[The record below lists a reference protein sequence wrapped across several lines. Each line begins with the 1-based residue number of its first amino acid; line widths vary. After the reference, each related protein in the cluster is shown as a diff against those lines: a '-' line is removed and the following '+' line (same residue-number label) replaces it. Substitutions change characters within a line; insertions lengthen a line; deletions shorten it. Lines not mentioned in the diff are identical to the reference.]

1 MEVLGEMLRA
11 PNVPQGHRKR
21 KANHKTRFPFTY
33 LDRFMLALLARRFPG
48 FSRFQRS
55 HRTSTETTES
65 NTYVKNTTSVFSVI
79 LKRFLRE
86 DLLLPDLAWNGKRA
100 SACTEKLNMNGRRVA

>member
-33 LDRFMLALLARRFPG
+33 LDRFLWALFSLLFLVVFLGWFRNDFWSGLGSFWDPFFTIFPL
-48 FSRFQRS
+48 FFP
-55 HRTSTETTES
+55 
-65 NTYVKNTTSVFSVI
+65 
-79 LKRFLRE
+79 LK
-86 DLLLPDLAWNGKRA
+86 K
-100 SACTEKLNMNGRRVA
+100 

>member
-21 KANHKTRFPFTY
+21 KANHKTRFPLTY
-33 LDRFMLALLARRFPG
+33 LDRIMLALLARRFPG

-65 NTYVKNTTSVFSVI
+65 NKKYHKCFFLLYLKVFCEKIYYYLIWHGTGS
-79 LKRFLRE
+79 
-86 DLLLPDLAWNGKRA
+86 AQARA
-100 SACTEKLNMNGRRVA
+100 QKSLI

>member
-21 KANHKTRFPFTY
+21 KANHKTRFPFTC

-55 HRTSTETTES
+55 QDES
-65 NTYVKNTTSVFSVI
+65 VLGFVLGDVLEASWSDLVK
-79 LKRFLRE
+79 FLR
-86 DLLLPDLAWNGKRA
+86 G
-100 SACTEKLNMNGRRVA
+100 